1 MRHRAGHT
9 GYARGWY
16 AVAAV
21 DDLRADTLLPLYW
34 LDLQLVAY
42 RTAAGAAQ
50 VADAYC
56 PHLGAHLASH
66 DGAVLNGELT
76 CPFHKWRWDGATGRC
91 SHIPYASA
99 LPPGNVRLTLHPTRE
114 VDGDVL
120 MWHDPAGG
128 APDFEPYASPAF
140 RDGGWVLFDR
150 RTVDTT
156 CPFPDI
162 FENLFDSAHIVQ
174 LHGARQSPQLT
185 HLSPTPHGLQMEY
198 GVDADAEEAALERIA
213 LEFTGI
219 TRMSQH
225 YTGRG
230 WEALFF
236 IDLTPL
242 DFETTRQHYRL
253 YLKDLGSAAAHEALG
268 KPFVERFVYEVQQD
282 MKVINFKKHL
292 PTPRLCRA
300 DGPIYQYRAYA
311 AQYYPATP
319 CA

>member
-1 MRHRAGHT
+1 MHQRTSHT
-9 GYARGWY
+9 GFARGWY
-16 AVAAV
+16 SVASA
-21 DDLRADTLLPLYW
+21 DELRPDTLLPLYW
-34 LDLQLVAY
+34 LDQQLIAY
-42 RTAAGAAQ
+42 RTASGAAQ

-66 DGAVLNGELT
+66 DGAIAEGQIT

-120 MWHDPAGG
+120 MWYDPAG
-128 APDFEPYASPAF
+128 AEPDFEPHASPAF
-140 RDGGWVLFDR
+140 ARDNWVLFDR

-174 LHGARQSPQLT
+174 LHGAKKTPQLNNMAAA
-185 HLSPTPHGLQMEY
+185 PHGMEVEY
-198 GVDADAEEAALERIA
+198 GLDADAEDEAIEKIGLA
-213 LEFTGI
+213 FTGI
-219 TRMSQH
+219 TRMTQH
-225 YTGRG
+225 YVGRG

-236 IDLTPL
+236 VDLTPL
-242 DFETTRQHYRL
+242 DFEITRQHYRL
-253 YLKDLGSAAAHEALG
+253 YLKDLGSDQAHEALG
-268 KPFVERFVYEVQQD
+268 KPFVERFTYEVQQD

-300 DGPIYQYRAYA
+300 DGPIYQYRDYA
-311 AQYYPATP
+311 AKYYPEIAP
-319 CA
+319 A